1 MTTRIEPPLTPAAR
15 LQHRAGFDVEKIR
28 SDFPI
33 LQEMVHGK
41 RLVYLDNA
49 ATAQKP
55 KAVIEALVNYYQH
68 QNANIHRGVYH
79 LSEIATAAYEN
90 TRHLVKKFLNA
101 ASEKEIIF
109 TGGTTAGVNLVAQS
123 YGRKQLREG
132 DEIVLSTMEHHS
144 NLVPWQ
150 MLCEA
155 TGARLRVIPINEN
168 GELILEAYERL
179 LHERT
184 RLVAVVHVS
193 NSLGTINPVKEIIAQ
208 AHARN
213 IPVLVD
219 GAQAVPHQRVDVQ
232 DLDCDF
238 YVFSAHKVFGPTGIG
253 VLYGKESL
261 LEKMPPYQGGGD
273 MIKSVSFEKT
283 TYNDLPHRLEAGTPN
298 ISGVIGLGKALEY
311 VQSIGY
317 DQIAAH
323 EKELL
328 HEATAALAGIPSLRI
343 VGTAR
348 EKAAVISF
356 VLEGIH
362 PHDVGTILDRE
373 GIAIRTGH
381 HCTQPVM
388 ARFNIP
394 ATSRASF
401 AFYNTASEIEAL
413 AKGVHGVIK
422 LMG

>member
-1 MTTRIEPPLTPAAR
+1 MTTKIEPPLVPATPTRKSAP
-15 LQHRAGFDVEKIR
+15 LDVEKIR
-28 SDFPI
+28 ADFPI
-33 LQEMVHGK
+33 LQENVHGHK
-41 RLVYLDNA
+41 LVYLDNA

-55 KAVIEALVNYYQH
+55 KVVIEALAHYYQH

-90 TRHLVKKFLNA
+90 TRRIVKNFLNA

-109 TGGTTAGVNLVAQS
+109 VSGTTAGINLVAQS
-123 YGRKQLREG
+123 YGRMHVRAG
-132 DEIVLSTMEHHS
+132 DEIILSTMEHHS

-150 MLCEA
+150 LLCEA

-168 GELILEAYERL
+168 GELIAEAYERL
-179 LHERT
+179 LNERT

-193 NSLGTINPVKEIIAQ
+193 NSLGTINPAKKIIAQ

-213 IPVLVD
+213 IPVLLD

-232 DLDCDF
+232 ELDCDF

-253 VLYGKESL
+253 VLYGKENL

-273 MIKSVSFEKT
+273 MIKSVTFEKT
-283 TYNDLPHRLEAGTPN
+283 IYNDVPHRFEAGTPN
-298 ISGVIGLGKALEY
+298 ISGVIGMAKALEY

-317 DQIAAH
+317 DKIAAY
-323 EKELL
+323 EKTLL
-328 HEATAALAGIPSLRI
+328 HEATAALASIPSLRLI
-343 VGTAR
+343 GTAR

-362 PHDVGTILDRE
+362 PHDVGTILDHQ

-388 ARFNIP
+388 ARFDIP

-401 AFYNTASEIEAL
+401 AFYNTTSEIEAL
-413 AKGVHGVIK
+413 ARGVHEVIRR
-422 LMG
+422 MG